1 MKINLLLIDD
11 DWEFTREV
19 KQFLEN
25 QEFEVRVAGMVEA
38 GRQLFKQ
45 QLPDLVLLDLH
56 LPDGS
61 GMDLLKEFKS
71 HTPQIPILMLTAF
84 GSIDKAVEAMKEGA
98 ENFLTKPIE
107 PEHLLLTLQRLS
119 EKMRMLNQLHA
130 HELEVADRWTMV
142 VGTSRVMQRVIR
154 DATTAAQKDVTILL
168 NGETGTGKHLLAHYI
183 HQKSLRSAFPFVYI
197 NCATLSDTLLES
209 DLFGHEKGAFTGAVK
224 QKRGRVELAH
234 RGTLF
239 LDEIGELPL
248 NLQAK
253 LLHFLEYGEFN
264 RVGGTETLRSDVR
277 VICATNREL
286 DKMVAKGEF
295 REDLFYRINVVNI
308 HIPPLRER
316 PEDIV
321 PLFEHFFQ
329 KYKKEFGKPRLAYTE
344 QLVEK
349 LSRYPWYGNIR
360 ELQNAVERAVV
371 LCQRNRLTEKDFS
384 FLSPPGGARE
394 SIFQPRPLQ
403 EALTEFKKEYLRH
416 MLEYTSGNQTQAAKI
431 LQIQRTYLSRLVKE
445 LGGNK

>member
-1 MKINLLLIDD
+1 
-11 DWEFTREV
+11 
-19 KQFLEN
+19 
-25 QEFEVRVAGMVEA
+25 
-38 GRQLFKQ
+38 
-45 QLPDLVLLDLH
+45 
-56 LPDGS
+56 
-61 GMDLLKEFKS
+61 
-71 HTPQIPILMLTAF
+71 
-84 GSIDKAVEAMKEGA
+84 
-98 ENFLTKPIE
+98 
-107 PEHLLLTLQRLS
+107 
-119 EKMRMLNQLHA
+119 
-130 HELEVADRWTMV
+130 
-142 VGTSRVMQRVIR
+142 
-154 DATTAAQKDVTILL
+154 
-168 NGETGTGKHLLAHYI
+168 
-183 HQKSLRSAFPFVYI
+183 VYI

-209 DLFGHEKGAFTGAVK
+209 DLFGHEQGAFTGAVK

-277 VICATNREL
+277 IICATNREL
-286 DKMVAKGEF
+286 DKMAAKGEF

-308 HIPPLRER
+308 QIPPLRER

-329 KYKKEFGKPRLAYTE
+329 KYVQEFGKPRLTYTE
-344 QLVEK
+344 QLVKK

-371 LCQRNRLTEKDFS
+371 LCQSNRRTEKDFS
-384 FLSPPGGARE
+384 FLSLPVAAKE

-403 EALTEFKKEYLRH
+403 ETLTEFKREYIRQI
-416 MLEYTSGNQTQAAKI
+416 LEYTGGNQTQAAKI
-431 LQIQRTYLSRLVKE
+431 LQIQRTYLSRLLKE
-445 LGGNK
+445 LGGNN